1 MSNIPFEKQ
10 YLQVNLV
17 DQIEREIATG
27 RGVPGKILLA
37 AIEQAVGRKL
47 PAPLREILA
56 KKASIPAVK
65 RPGRPPNSK
74 GREDFA
80 LAEVDAR
87 YPALLLEFEEKA
99 RERRSSALA
108 NGDELA
114 RGESTPSELAYREIL
129 QDMKADFPSVNWE
142 ALRNKHSQWKN
153 GHFHPADNHVDS
165 EDYEAEIDRQF
176 PSL

>member
-10 YLQVNLV
+10 YLQVDLV
-17 DQIEREIATG
+17 DQIAREVALG
-27 RGVPGKILLA
+27 HVVPGKILLS

-47 PAPLREILA
+47 AAPLPEIIV
-56 KKASIPAVK
+56 KSSIPAVK

-80 LAEVDAR
+80 LEEVDAH
-87 YPALLLEFEEKA
+87 YLTLLRKYEQQA
-99 RERRSSALA
+99 RQRRNSALA
-108 NGDELA
+108 SGDELA

-129 QDMKADFPSVNWE
+129 QDMKADFPGVNWE

-165 EDYEAEIDRQF
+165 EDVDAEIERQF
-176 PSL
+176 PSP

>member
-1 MSNIPFEKQ
+1 MSNIRIEDQ
-10 YLQVNLV
+10 RLQVNLV
-17 DQIEREIATG
+17 DQIACEIALG
-27 RGVPGKILLA
+27 HGVSGESLLA
-37 AIEQAVGRKL
+37 AIEQSTGLKL
-47 PAPLREILA
+47 AAPLREIIS
-56 KKASIPAVK
+56 KVSIPAVK

>member
-17 DQIEREIATG
+17 DQIEREIASG
-27 RGVPGKILLA
+27 HGVPGKILLA
-37 AIEQAVGRKL
+37 AVEQAVGRKL
-47 PAPLREILA
+47 PAPLPEILT
-56 KKASIPAVK
+56 KASIPAVK

-80 LAEVDAR
+80 LEEVDAR
-87 YPALLLEFEEKA
+87 YPALLLGYEKEA
-99 RERRSSALA
+99 RQRRSLASVGGHALA
-108 NGDELA
+108 RAEP
-114 RGESTPSELAYREIL
+114 TPSELAYREIL
-129 QDMKADFPSVNWE
+129 QDMKADFPGVNWE

-165 EDYEAEIDRQF
+165 EDVDAEIDRQF